1 MNDGLVSAMIS
12 FARTLVFQIVCV
24 LVLPIFF
31 ALNGV
36 WCSILLAELLGL
48 IVTVSLLIANRK
60 KYQYF

>member
-1 MNDGLVSAMIS
+1 MIS